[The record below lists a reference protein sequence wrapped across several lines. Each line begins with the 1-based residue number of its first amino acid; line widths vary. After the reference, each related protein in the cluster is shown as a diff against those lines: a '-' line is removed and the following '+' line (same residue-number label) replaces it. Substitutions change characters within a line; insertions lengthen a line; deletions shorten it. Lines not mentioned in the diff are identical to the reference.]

1 MLKIIRQLNKDERKN
16 ISCYYCNNPKSVKY
30 LIKDENFIERCVCN
44 KCVAMIVPDN
54 EKLMPFNETI
64 KGLEELKENSALS
77 LQARRT
83 IHSALQYLH
92 NAEIDVRGKWI
103 HLTKNGKNAANLMEC
118 SQCGT
123 NIYYSYEPKFC
134 PQCGSD
140 NKLDVPH

>member
-1 MLKIIRQLNKDERKN
+1 MLNKDERKN

-92 NAEIDVRGKWI
+92 NAETDVCGEWI
-103 HLTKNGKNAANLMEC
+103 YLTNKDKSSVNLMKC
-118 SQCGT
+118 SQCGAE
-123 NIYYSYEPKFC
+123 IYYSYESKFC